1 MAGLSPFT
9 VMTNILSLAG
19 LGVWA
24 IFGFWVIG
32 FWVIFKKCSSI
43 KYRDFINEWIQKN
56 QLNLLP
62 KFCKLLPKNISKITQ
77 KHVGKYNVNFTC
89 PKKSKENFNL
99 FSHAQKW
106 VRK

>member
-32 FWVIFKKCSSI
+32 FWVIFKKM
-43 KYRDFINEWIQKN
+43 F
-56 QLNLLP
+56 
-62 KFCKLLPKNISKITQ
+62 
-77 KHVGKYNVNFTC
+77 KHQVQGFYQRVDS
-89 PKKSKENFNL
+89 KKSVKFI
-99 FSHAQKW
+99 AQIL
-106 VRK
+106 